1 MSFILEDLFLWPS
14 VFSDLDLSCIF
25 IRRRFRITAAWERM
39 GNPWEQQYTFSAHAG
54 LGRTSRL
61 GSSYR
66 FYGLMEGTSRYDTR
80 GWRGLFV
87 HVYCF
92 LVLQY

>member
-1 MSFILEDLFLWPS
+1 MSSILEDLFLWPS

-39 GNPWEQQYTFSAHAG
+39 GNPWNNSTRFLLMLVWEGHLDWAHH
-54 LGRTSRL
+54 TD
-61 GSSYR
+61 
-66 FYGLMEGTSRYDTR
+66 FMGTRRERAVTTR